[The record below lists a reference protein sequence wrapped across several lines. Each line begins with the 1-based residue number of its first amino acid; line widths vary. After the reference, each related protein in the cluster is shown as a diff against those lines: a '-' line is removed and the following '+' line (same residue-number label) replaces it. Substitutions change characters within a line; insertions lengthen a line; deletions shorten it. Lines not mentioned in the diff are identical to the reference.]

1 MTMNDTI
8 RLGRIAGI
16 PIGVNWTVIGIAA
29 LMAWSLAGRLLPGE
43 VPGLDPAAY
52 WAAGAGV
59 AVLFL
64 ASLLAH
70 ELAHAVVARRN
81 GIGVDGITLWL
92 LGGVA
97 RLRGE
102 ARTPGAEARIA
113 IVGPLTSLAVGAVAF
128 AVAAGL
134 GRLDLAGP
142 PALAVVAAQW
152 LAVVNVV
159 LGVFNLIPGA
169 PLDGG
174 RIAKAIVWKW
184 RGDALTATRAASG
197 LGRAVGWGLAGIGV
211 AEIALFGNV
220 AGIWSIVLGW
230 FIATAAGAER
240 DQAEALSA
248 LDGMTVADVMTRD
261 PLRAPATL
269 TVDAFVDHL
278 ALGTRSSTWAVTD
291 PEGDVV
297 SVLGIEDVRRIR
309 PDKARER
316 RLGDLAVPLERL
328 PSARPDELVTSLM
341 ERLAGGPAAP
351 RIVVMESDRLV
362 GLLLPEDLSRAIEV
376 GRLRPGTRGG
386 GPSTTASRPAPGW
399 PASS

>member
-1 MTMNDTI
+1 M
-8 RLGRIAGI
+8 
-16 PIGVNWTVIGIAA
+16 V
-29 LMAWSLAGRLLPGE
+29 WSLAGRILPGE

-52 WAAGAGV
+52 WIAGASV

-70 ELAHAVVARRN
+70 EMAHAVVARRN
-81 GIGVDGITLWL
+81 GIDVDGITLWL

-184 RGDALTATRAASG
+184 RGDALMATRAASG
-197 LGRAVGWGLAGIGV
+197 LGRAVGWGLAGLGV

-240 DQAEALSA
+240 DQAEALGA

-278 ALGTRSSTWAVTD
+278 ALGTRSSTWVVTD
-291 PEGDVV
+291 PAGDVV
-297 SVLGIEDVRRIR
+297 SVLGIEDVRRI
-309 PDKARER
+309 PARTR
-316 RLGDLAVPLERL
+316 RASAV
-328 PSARPDELVTSLM
+328 SATWRS
-341 ERLAGGPAAP
+341 RWSG
-351 RIVVMESDRLV
+351 
-362 GLLLPEDLSRAIEV
+362 SRA
-376 GRLRPGTRGG
+376 
-386 GPSTTASRPAPGW
+386 PART
-399 PASS
+399 SS

>member
-1 MTMNDTI
+1 MNDTI

-174 RIAKAIVWKW
+174 R
-184 RGDALTATRAASG
+184 R
-197 LGRAVGWGLAGIGV
+197 
-211 AEIALFGNV
+211 
-220 AGIWSIVLGW
+220 
-230 FIATAAGAER
+230 
-240 DQAEALSA
+240 
-248 LDGMTVADVMTRD
+248 
-261 PLRAPATL
+261 PATW
-269 TVDAFVDHL
+269 TSP
-278 ALGTRSSTWAVTD
+278 TPW
-291 PEGDVV
+291 
-297 SVLGIEDVRRIR
+297 GIS
-309 PDKARER
+309 PD
-316 RLGDLAVPLERL
+316 
-328 PSARPDELVTSLM
+328 
-341 ERLAGGPAAP
+341 P
-351 RIVVMESDRLV
+351 RI
-362 GLLLPEDLSRAIEV
+362 
-376 GRLRPGTRGG
+376 
-386 GPSTTASRPAPGW
+386 
-399 PASS
+399 SS

>member
-52 WAAGAGV
+52 WIAGAGV
-59 AVLFL
+59 AILFL
-64 ASLLAH
+64 VSLLAH

-97 RLRGE
+97 RLRGQ
-102 ARTPGAEARIA
+102 AQTPGAEARIA

-128 AVAAGL
+128 AVAVGL

-174 RIAKAIVWKW
+174 RIAKAVVWKW

-197 LGRAVGWGLAGIGV
+197 LGRAVGWGLAGIGIAEV
-211 AEIALFGNV
+211 AFFGNV
-220 AGIWSIVLGW
+220 AGVWSIVLGW

-240 DQAEALSA
+240 DQAEALGA

-278 ALGTRSSTWAVTD
+278 ALRTRASTWTVTD
-291 PEGDVV
+291 PAGDVV

-309 PDKARER
+309 PDRARAL
-316 RLGDLAVPLERL
+316 RLGDVAVPLERL
-328 PSARPDELVTSLM
+328 PSARPEELVTSLM
-341 ERLAGGPAAP
+341 ERLAGGPTAT
-351 RIVVMESDRLV
+351 RIAVTEDGRLV

-386 GPSTTASRPAPGW
+386 GASTTASRPAPGW

>member
-1 MTMNDTI
+1 MNDTI

-16 PIGVNWTVIGIAA
+16 PIGANWTVVGIAA
-29 LMAWSLAGRLLPGE
+29 LMAWSLAGRILPGE
-43 VPGLDPAAY
+43 VPGLAPAAY
-52 WAAGAGV
+52 WIAGAGT

-81 GIGVDGITLWL
+81 GIEVEGITLWL

-113 IVGPLTSLAVGAVAF
+113 IVGPLTSLALGAAALVVAT
-128 AVAAGL
+128 GL
-134 GRLDLAGP
+134 GRLDLAGA

-174 RIAKAIVWKW
+174 RIAKAVVWKW

-197 LGRAVGWGLAGIGV
+197 LGRIVGWGLAGFGV
-211 AEIALFGNV
+211 AEIAFFGNL
-220 AGIWSIVLGW
+220 AGLWSIVLGW
-230 FIATAAGAER
+230 FIAGAAGAER
-240 DQAEALSA
+240 DQAETLSA
-248 LDGMTVADVMTRD
+248 LDGMKVSDVMTRD
-261 PLRAPATL
+261 PLRAPSTL
-269 TVDAFVDHL
+269 TVDAFIDHV
-278 ALGTRSSTWAVTD
+278 ALGARSSTWAVTG
-291 PEGDVV
+291 PEGEVV
-297 SVLGIEDVRRIR
+297 SVLGIEDVRRVR
-309 PDKARER
+309 RGRAREL

-328 PSARPDELVTSLM
+328 PSAGPAELVTSLM
-341 ERLAGGPAAP
+341 ERLAGGPAAT
-351 RIVVMESDRLV
+351 RIAVMEEGRFV
-362 GLLLPEDLSRAIEV
+362 GLLLPEDLTRAIEV
-376 GRLRPGTRGG
+376 GRLRPGTRDGG
-386 GPSTTASRPAPGW
+386 GSSPTASRPVPGW
-399 PASS
+399 PANP

>member
-1 MTMNDTI
+1 MNDTI

-16 PIGVNWTVIGIAA
+16 PIGVNWTVLGIAA

-174 RIAKAIVWKW
+174 RIAKAVVWKW

-197 LGRAVGWGLAGIGV
+197 LGRAVGWGLAGLGV

>member
-1 MTMNDTI
+1 MNDTI

-29 LMAWSLAGRLLPGE
+29 LMAWSLAGRILPGE

-52 WAAGAGV
+52 WIVGASV

-81 GIGVDGITLWL
+81 GIDVDGITLWL

-113 IVGPLTSLAVGAVAF
+113 IVGPLTSLVVGAVAF

-134 GRLDLAGP
+134 GGLDLAGP
-142 PALAVVAAQW
+142 QALAVVAAQW

-174 RIAKAIVWKW
+174 RIAKAVVWKW